1 MQSVQGNTGPRWEN
15 KIERGFF
22 RGRDSRQE
30 RLDLTVLGRAN
41 PDIFDVA
48 LTNFF
53 FFTYDEKKYGPKNQR
68 VSFFDF
74 FKVIDVISNVSDK
87 KKNLEQYAEAIVS
100 KAPAIEIFFSKVE
113 YPREILRKF
122 SEQNS
127 IVSAWLDYLT
137 SWLASENWKFVQ
149 LWKFHKDL
157 GNIFGG
163 IAKRYETVWIKVFL
177 HDTIRVGHYMEK
189 PLITWK
195 KYQTWKTWKVQKK
208 YKNLEGRNYKSRN
221 YKFFLKIWKLK
232 RKWLSFLKIVL
243 SYELTD
249 FQIISFSFLERLLD

>member
-1 MQSVQGNTGPRWEN
+1 M
-15 KIERGFF
+15 
-22 RGRDSRQE
+22 
-30 RLDLTVLGRAN
+30 
-41 PDIFDVA
+41 
-48 LTNFF
+48 
-53 FFTYDEKKYGPKNQR
+53 
-68 VSFFDF
+68 
-74 FKVIDVISNVSDK
+74 
-87 KKNLEQYAEAIVS
+87 S
-100 KAPAIEIFFSKVE
+100 KAPVIEIFFSKVE
-113 YPREILRKF
+113 YPGEILRKF

-221 YKFFLKIWKLK
+221 YKFFFKNLEIKKEVIVISQNCFVIWIN
-232 RKWLSFLKIVL
+232 WLSNYFIFIFRKAIRLENKAAFLTLSWRKSL
-243 SYELTD
+243 SYMIMTSVMEELMWLT
-249 FQIISFSFLERLLD
+249 LDCG